1 MSLTFGASPYGFA
14 TAAGIAA
21 TPAAGCGGCG
31 GASAVGAYGIDGVG
45 YNWNPFGPSPYGP
58 FGASAGVYG
67 AGCGVSACGA
77 AVSACGAGKG
87 HLGPSYSA
95 VAFAPQAAIALPTA
109 DAFTAA
115 VSASAPATF
124 AVATNSVA
132 SGCGARY

>member
-1 MSLTFGASPYGFA
+1 MSLTFGGFA

-77 AVSACGAGKG
+77 GKG
-87 HLGPSYSA
+87 NLGPSYSA
-95 VAFAPQAAIALPTA
+95 VAFAPQAALSLPTA
-109 DAFTAA
+109 DAFNAA

-124 AVATNSVA
+124 AVATNGVA
-132 SGCGARY
+132 GGCGARY